1 MSLRLAT
8 VHENVRST
16 LARPRNYGMENGR
29 QRARLQS
36 GGPRRGEIAQGWGPE
51 GRRHKA
57 ISSRQRAPLARR
69 GRSDVQSFPRKWEST
84 SQAIGNAPQTNWI
97 PAFAEMTSVSKG
109 IPFPTT
115 LAPPAQVQEICKNLL
130 LSIMLMIKRLLAAW
144 PRVLGSA
151 VLHSRRATDLKVGG
165 LRYGALTLGACRR

>member
-57 ISSRQRAPLARR
+57 ISSRHRGNDKCLERDPISNDTSAPSAGTGNLQKPIALHYVDDKKVVSSVAP
-69 GRSDVQSFPRKWEST
+69 RSWVSGSSFEKSDRPESWRSTLRCPDPRDVKNGAT
-84 SQAIGNAPQTNWI
+84 SGDMYEN
-97 PAFAEMTSVSKG
+97 K
-109 IPFPTT
+109 
-115 LAPPAQVQEICKNLL
+115 
-130 LSIMLMIKRLLAAW
+130 
-144 PRVLGSA
+144 
-151 VLHSRRATDLKVGG
+151 RRATKCTVINPAFYTKLHR
-165 LRYGALTLGACRR
+165 LSNN